1 HGDRH
6 PRPGGT
12 DRSGRDDE
20 RRDRDR
26 RRRLRRRRVVG
37 RGRRDG
43 RRRAASPR
51 RGAVD
56 VLHARGRR
64 PAGAGAADD
73 RLLERLLLPPRGAGA
88 RVRRARADRGG
99 HGRARRP
106 APARAARPAGAV
118 LVVGLLRGE
127 PRPQRDRRR
136 GGGAVTLPLRDRLLR
151 PRLPAGAGGGRAR
164 RRARRREKA
173 DARPLRVLAGALR
186 PRRRAARAVRR
197 VSPTRTLIA
206 NPFASRVSEERLR
219 AVEQDLRPV
228 ETLLTERRGHATE
241 LARDAAGEEVWVLG
255 GDGVVNEVLNGLRP
269 DVTRGIVPGGHTNV
283 LARALRRSG
292 AGARRI
298 SLGRV
303 NGRRFGFAAGIGV
316 DSEAVREMETEQRA
330 RAGRRPSDL
339 AYARTV
345 AGRLLHGYSP

>member
-1 HGDRH
+1 
-6 PRPGGT
+6 
-12 DRSGRDDE
+12 
-20 RRDRDR
+20 
-26 RRRLRRRRVVG
+26 
-37 RGRRDG
+37 
-43 RRRAASPR
+43 
-51 RGAVD
+51 
-56 VLHARGRR
+56 
-64 PAGAGAADD
+64 
-73 RLLERLLLPPRGAGA
+73 
-88 RVRRARADRGG
+88 
-99 HGRARRP
+99 
-106 APARAARPAGAV
+106 
-118 LVVGLLRGE
+118 
-127 PRPQRDRRR
+127 
-136 GGGAVTLPLRDRLLR
+136 
-151 PRLPAGAGGGRAR
+151 
-164 RRARRREKA
+164 
-173 DARPLRVLAGALR
+173 
-186 PRRRAARAVRR
+186 

-269 DVTRGIVPGGHTNV
+269 DVTLGIVPGGHTNV

-345 AGRLLHGYSP
+345 AGRLLHGYSPRLDVGGSGRASIVLVSNDCVFTYAGPRPLILSPDARFELGLDLVAPERVDLKALTRFAPRLAAGRGLAGARGVLAGHDLDRIEVACDGPLPLQADGEDLGDVREAVFEAERDALTVLVHG